1 MTSQQDTHKQLLT
14 NAKDWNIRVI
24 AVADIKV
31 IITLFLINGN

>member
-1 MTSQQDTHKQLLT
+1 MTSQQDISSFLS
-14 NAKDWNIRVI
+14 NAKDCNIRVI